1 MLAGAVLYLVGVVAI
16 WLALPV
22 LGDRWWPATLFLFG
36 PRQLI
41 ALPLLV
47 IVPAALLLHR
57 RALLLAALASAIVV
71 GPILGYSLSLRAIA
85 GGTGRG
91 DLRVASFNTGSRAMS
106 MERLKGFVAESRPD
120 VLALQECATPEPELT
135 AAFPGWF
142 VHVDRGM
149 CLVSRYPL
157 LEVESRDRRD
167 VWRAGGHGA
176 ILRYAIALP
185 DRAAPGARAG
195 SPGPGADV
203 GAPDAPQATAD
214 APDAPQATADAPDAP
229 QATADAPD
237 APQATADAP
246 DAPQLGAQAAPGTRT
261 FSLLNLHLE
270 TPRDAIEALMHGLWK
285 QAAEHDRVMAL
296 RTWESELARQW
307 VDEAPHPAV
316 IVGDLNMPVDSA
328 IYRRFWAG
336 FENAFSHAG
345 LGFGA
350 TKRTRWFGIRIDHVL
365 AGPGW
370 TTERAWIGPDLG
382 SDHLPIL
389 ADLRWTGGPRQGS
402 P

>member
-1 MLAGAVLYLVGVVAI
+1 MDQSEQSTEASSDPRAPAVRRPAPRWRRLRALVLASAVLYLIVVVAI
-16 WLALPV
+16 WLALPIV
-22 LGDRWWPATLFLFG
+22 GDRWWPGTLFLFG
-36 PRQLI
+36 PRQVI

-47 IVPAALLLHR
+47 IVPAALIVQR
-57 RALLLAALASAIVV
+57 RALIPAALASAIVV
-71 GPILGYSLSLRAIA
+71 APILGFTVSLRALV
-85 GGTGRG
+85 GGAERG

-106 MERLKGFVAESRPD
+106 MERLKGFVSEARPD
-120 VLALQECATPEPELT
+120 VLALQECSIPEPELT

-149 CLVSRYPL
+149 CLVSRHPL
-157 LEVESRDRRD
+157 LKAESRDRSD
-167 VWRAGGHGA
+167 VWREGGHGA

-185 DRAAPGARAG
+185 DRGAGAAPVG
-195 SPGPGADV
+195 SSGPGA
-203 GAPDAPQATAD
+203 APEPHRPA
-214 APDAPQATADAPDAP
+214 
-229 QATADAPD
+229 
-237 APQATADAP
+237 
-246 DAPQLGAQAAPGTRT
+246 AQAPPGART

-270 TPRDAIEALMHGLWK
+270 TPREAIEALMHGLWK
-285 QAAEHDRVMAL
+285 QAAEHDRVIAL
-296 RTWESELARQW
+296 RTWESELARKW
-307 VDEAPHPAV
+307 VDEAPYPAV

-336 FENAFSHAG
+336 FENAFSRAG

-389 ADLRWTGGPRQGS
+389 ADLRWTGGGPGGDAQR
-402 P
+402 

>member
-1 MLAGAVLYLVGVVAI
+1 MRQSEPSTASPSAPQGPAARRPPPPRWRRLRAAVLAAAVLYLLVVAAV

-36 PRQLI
+36 PRRVI
-41 ALPLLV
+41 ALPLVV
-47 IVPAALLLHR
+47 IVPAALLLQR
-57 RALLLAALASAIVV
+57 RALIPAALASAIVV
-71 GPILGYSLSLRAIA
+71 GPILGYCLSLRALT
-85 GGTGRG
+85 GGSGRG
-91 DLRVASFNTGSRAMS
+91 DLRVASFNTGSRAVS

-120 VLALQECATPEPELT
+120 VLALQECAIPEPELT
-135 AAFPGWF
+135 AAFPAWS

-157 LEVESRDRRD
+157 LKAESRDRRD

-185 DRAAPGARAG
+185 DRAAHGAPAG
-195 SPGPGADV
+195 SPAPAATAPDAP
-203 GAPDAPQATAD
+203 GAPDAPQ
-214 APDAPQATADAPDAP
+214 PS
-229 QATADAPD
+229 
-237 APQATADAP
+237 
-246 DAPQLGAQAAPGTRT
+246 AQAAPGARA

-270 TPRDAIEALMHGLWK
+270 TPREAIEALMHGLWK
-285 QAAEHDRVMAL
+285 QAAEHDRVIAL
-296 RTWESELARQW
+296 RAWESELARQW
-307 VDEAPHPAV
+307 ADDAPYPAV

-336 FENAFSHAG
+336 FENAFSRAG

-389 ADLRWTGGPRQGS
+389 ADLRWTGGPRQA
-402 P
+402 PP

>member
-1 MLAGAVLYLVGVVAI
+1 MLAGAVLYLVVVVAI

-22 LGDRWWPATLFLFG
+22 LGDRWWLATLILFG
-36 PRQLI
+36 PRQLL

-47 IVPAALLLHR
+47 IVPAALLLQR

-91 DLRVASFNTGSRAMS
+91 DLRVASFNTGSRAMN

-142 VHVDRGM
+142 VHVERGM

-157 LEVESRDRRD
+157 LEAESRDRRD

-185 DRAAPGARAG
+185 DRATPGARAG

-203 GAPDAPQATAD
+203 GASDAPQATAD
-214 APDAPQATADAPDAP
+214 APDAS
-229 QATADAPD
+229 
-237 APQATADAP
+237 
-246 DAPQLGAQAAPGTRT
+246 QLGAQAAPGTRT

-270 TPRDAIEALMHGLWK
+270 TPRDAIEALIHGLWK
-285 QAAEHDRVMAL
+285 QAAEHDRVIAL
-296 RTWESELARQW
+296 RAWESELARQW

-336 FENAFSHAG
+336 FENAFSRAG
-345 LGFGA
+345 LGFGT

-389 ADLRWTGGPRQGS
+389 ADLRWTGSPRQGS

>member
-1 MLAGAVLYLVGVVAI
+1 MLASAVLYLLGVAAV
-16 WLALPV
+16 WLALPR

-36 PRQLI
+36 PRQVI

-47 IVPAALLLHR
+47 IVPAALLVQR
-57 RALLLAALASAIVV
+57 RALIPAALASAIVV
-71 GPILGYSLSLRAIA
+71 WPILGFTVSLRALV
-85 GGTGRG
+85 GGAERG
-91 DLRVASFNTGSRAMS
+91 DLRVASFNTASRPMT
-106 MERLKGFVAESRPD
+106 MDRLKGFVAETRPD

-149 CLVSRYPL
+149 CLVSRHRL
-157 LEVESRDRRD
+157 LKVESRDRRD
-167 VWRAGGHGA
+167 VWNAGGHGA
-176 ILRYAIALP
+176 ILRYTIALP
-185 DRAAPGARAG
+185 DRATAAAPVG
-195 SPGPGADV
+195 SPGPGAAAAP
-203 GAPDAPQATAD
+203 GAQDAPQQAEH
-214 APDAPQATADAPDAP
+214 AP
-229 QATADAPD
+229 
-237 APQATADAP
+237 
-246 DAPQLGAQAAPGTRT
+246 PGTRA

-270 TPRDAIEALMHGLWK
+270 TPRDAIEALIHGLWK
-285 QAAEHDRVMAL
+285 QAAEHDRVIAL

-307 VDEAPHPAV
+307 VDEAPYPAIV
-316 IVGDLNMPVDSA
+316 VGDLNMPVDSA

-336 FENAFSHAG
+336 FENAFSRAG

-370 TTERAWIGPDLG
+370 TTERAWIGPELG

-389 ADLRWTGGPRQGS
+389 ADLRWTGTLPGGDAQR
-402 P
+402 

>member
-1 MLAGAVLYLVGVVAI
+1 MPQREPSTEPPSAPPGPAALRPPPPRWRRLRAVVLAAAVLYLLGVVAV
-16 WLALPV
+16 WLALPI
-22 LGDRWWPATLFLFG
+22 LGDRFWPATLFLFG
-36 PRQLI
+36 PRQVI

-47 IVPAALLLHR
+47 LVPAALLLRR
-57 RALLLAALASAIVV
+57 RALIPAALAAAIVV
-71 GPILGYSLSLRAIA
+71 GPILGYCFSLRALT
-85 GGTGRG
+85 GGSGRG

-106 MERLKGFVAESRPD
+106 MERLKAFVAESRPD
-120 VLALQECATPEPELT
+120 VLALQECSIPEPELT
-135 AAFPGWF
+135 ATFPGWS

-149 CLVSRYPL
+149 CLVSRYPVL
-157 LEVESRDRRD
+157 KAESRDRSD

-185 DRAAPGARAG
+185 DRAAPGAPPNSLVPTA
-195 SPGPGADV
+195 AAA
-203 GAPDAPQATAD
+203 GAPDAPD
-214 APDAPQATADAPDAP
+214 APRP
-229 QATADAPD
+229 
-237 APQATADAP
+237 
-246 DAPQLGAQAAPGTRT
+246 GAQAAPGART

-270 TPRDAIEALMHGLWK
+270 TPREAIEALIHGLWK
-285 QAAEHDRVMAL
+285 QAAEHDRVIAL
-296 RTWESELARQW
+296 RAWESELARQW
-307 VDEAPHPAV
+307 ADEAPYPAV

-328 IYRRFWAG
+328 IYRRFWSG
-336 FENAFSHAG
+336 FENAFSRAG

-389 ADLRWTGGPRQGS
+389 ADLRWTGSPHEGS

>member
-1 MLAGAVLYLVGVVAI
+1 MRQSEPSTQASSAPQGPAARRPPPPPPRWRRLRAVVLAGAVLYLVVVVAI

-36 PRQLI
+36 PRRLL

-195 SPGPGADV
+195 SPGPGASV
-203 GAPDAPQATAD
+203 GAPDAPD
-214 APDAPQATADAPDAP
+214 
-229 QATADAPD
+229 
-237 APQATADAP
+237 
-246 DAPQLGAQAAPGTRT
+246 APGTRT

-285 QAAEHDRVMAL
+285 QAAEHERVMAL

-389 ADLRWTGGPRQGS
+389 ADLRWTGSPRQGS

>member
-1 MLAGAVLYLVGVVAI
+1 MLAGAVLYLVVVVAI
-16 WLALPV
+16 WVALPV

-36 PRQLI
+36 PRQVV

-47 IVPAALLLHR
+47 IVPAALLLRR
-57 RALLLAALASAIVV
+57 RALLPAALASAVVV
-71 GPILGYSLSLRAIA
+71 GPILGFSASLRALA
-85 GGTGRG
+85 GGAGRG

-106 MERLKGFVAESRPD
+106 MERLKAFVAESRPD
-120 VLALQECATPEPELT
+120 VLALQECATPEPQLT

-142 VHVDRGM
+142 VHADRGM

-157 LEVESRDRRD
+157 MKVESRDRSD
-167 VWRAGGHGA
+167 VWREGGHGA

-195 SPGPGADV
+195 SPGPGAAAS
-203 GAPDAPQATAD
+203 APDAPQPAAS
-214 APDAPQATADAPDAP
+214 APDAPRPS
-229 QATADAPD
+229 
-237 APQATADAP
+237 
-246 DAPQLGAQAAPGTRT
+246 AQPAPGTRT

-270 TPRDAIEALMHGLWK
+270 TPREAIEALMRGLWK
-285 QAAEHDRVMAL
+285 QAAEHDRVIAL

-336 FENAFSHAG
+336 FENAFSRAG

-389 ADLRWTGGPRQGS
+389 ADLRWTGSPGEGS